1 MSLVYI
7 NKVPASLRN
16 AFESEVRA
24 ICSDLKIKN
33 PDWLMVV
40 IQAESNFVA
49 SAKSPNSTAVGLI
62 QFIES
67 TANSLGTTTAEI
79 AKMNHVEQ
87 LRYVRAYLTNTIRA
101 KGIPKDGYQ
110 LYFMIHY
117 PRAVN
122 LSDTTIIYQKPS
134 GAYNGNSGLDYN
146 KDGAVQVQEV
156 KKYLNS
162 KVPFPYTSS
171 LLTSESESAKTT
183 NLLLNMFLLFFFG
196 GTGYYLLFKG
206 GWSNV
211 KYLVKS
217 YFKR

>member
-7 NKVPASLRN
+7 NKVPSALRN
-16 AFESEVRA
+16 QFESEIRA

-33 PDWLMVV
+33 PDWLMVI
-40 IQAESNFVA
+40 IQAESNFQT

-67 TANSLGTTTAEI
+67 TANSLGTTTAELR
-79 AKMNHVEQ
+79 KMNHVEQ

-122 LSDTTIIYQKPS
+122 LSDTSIVYKSPS
-134 GAYNGNSGLDYN
+134 DAYKGNSALDYN
-146 KDGAVQVQEV
+146 SDGAVQVQEV
-156 KKYLNS
+156 KKFLNS

-171 LLTSESESAKTT
+171 LLTSENESAKTT

-196 GTGYYLLFKG
+196 STAYYLAFKG

>member
-7 NKVPASLRN
+7 NKVPSSLRN
-16 AFESEVRA
+16 QFESEVRA

-49 SAKSPNSTAVGLI
+49 SAKSPKSTATGLI
-62 QFIES
+62 QFTEP
-67 TANSLGTTTAEI
+67 TAKEVGTTTAELK
-79 AKMNHVEQ
+79 KMNHVEQ
-87 LRYVRAYLTNTIRA
+87 LVYVRRYLSNRIKER
-101 KGIPKDGYQ
+101 GIPADGYQ
-110 LYFMIHY
+110 LYLLVHY
-117 PRAVN
+117 PVAVKRADSATVYK
-122 LSDTTIIYQKPS
+122 SPS
-134 GAYNGNSGLDYN
+134 VAYDGNSGLDYN
-146 KDGAVQVQEV
+146 TDGIVTVAEV
-156 KKYLNS
+156 KRYLNS